1 MSYDFWK
8 NSVASFLEK
17 EKQNSEKEKEY
28 GESLRKFEE
37 AEAGSGHLDEEIR
50 REIQEVRSS
59 YQEDARLLEQEREL
73 LEQERREICS
83 EVQNRLLALTEAE
96 SKLETAVQGRYGEAF
111 SDALAACRRSIG
123 NYQELLE
130 MLRENAQLSGK
141 DPEALRAGVQKS
153 HGLLAEFQVQEEA
166 VQMLVSM
173 TGKQKAAVRYYTGT
187 GYSLINP
194 YLRGRSKTLDPQ
206 ARQQMEELHSLLE
219 HQRVRKPIT
228 VYRGISH
235 DTPMVTGS
243 ARGLNRYSDEELCGK
258 LLVDGAFVST
268 SLRED
273 SAFSGTMLVLELP
286 TGVRGAYV
294 GDISTLKHQ
303 EREFLMDMGQ
313 AFRVTGVERKNGKRY
328 VYAKAIRT

>member
-1 MSYDFWK
+1 MATVNEVYQLLDRAAPFETQMSFD
-8 NSVASFLEK
+8 NAGFLVGHGERKVEK
-17 EKQNSEKEKEY
+17 ILV
-28 GESLRKFEE
+28 SLDITLEVIGE
-37 AEAGSGHLDEEIR
+37 AEEWGAQLIVSHHPVIFFPVKRITDDDPVGR
-50 REIQEVRSS
+50 K
-59 YQEDARLLEQEREL
+59 
-73 LEQERREICS
+73 
-83 EVQNRLLALTEAE
+83 LLALTEAE

-286 TGVRGAYV
+286 IGVRGAYV